1 MSGTNIGILVIGNE
15 LTSGMTQDTNSSF
28 VAGEVH
34 AQGWRV
40 SAVMAVG
47 DDTSAIKGG
56 LEYLLAISDALVVTG
71 GLGPTADDI
80 TTASVAGAFGLG
92 LYTDDA
98 VLRRLKERF
107 AGFNIP
113 WTENNAK
120 QALFPEGSRIID
132 NPAGTACGFSLER
145 GGRPVAVIPGVPA
158 EARQM
163 LSGGVVPLF
172 RERLGSRERVARR
185 TVKIFR
191 LTESRIDQELA
202 QEDLN
207 IPGVSIGFYPRFPQI
222 RVVITSRGEDA
233 DRVEE
238 NLKRAEK
245 RIVDRLHAYI
255 FGYDDDTMEGVVA
268 SLLTDRGL
276 TLSVAESCTGGLIT
290 DRLTD
295 VPGSSAFLERGVVVY
310 SNASKVEL
318 LGVPASVIEKH
329 GAVSEETAVL
339 MAQGVR
345 RLGGTDIGLATT
357 GIAGPTGGTEEKPVG
372 TVFVALSAGGDTVC
386 RRYQFRWNRR
396 RVKEMSAQIALDMLR
411 RTLAGEDVGG

>member
-1 MSGTNIGILVIGNE
+1 MNIGILVIGNE

-28 VAGEVH
+28 AASELY
-34 AQGWRV
+34 ARGWRV

-47 DDTSAIKGG
+47 DDAGAIKEG
-56 LEYLLAISDALVVTG
+56 LDYLLGISDALVVTG
-71 GLGPTADDI
+71 GLGPTADDM
-80 TTASVAGAFGLG
+80 TTACVAGAFGLG
-92 LYTDDA
+92 LHTDDA
-98 VLRRLKERF
+98 VLSRLKERF
-107 AGFNIP
+107 AGFGIP

-120 QALFPEGSRIID
+120 QALFPEGAGVID
-132 NPAGTACGFSLER
+132 NPAGTACGFYLER
-145 GGRPVAVIPGVPA
+145 DGSLVTVIPGVPA
-158 EARQM
+158 EARRM
-163 LSGGVVPLF
+163 LLEGVIPLF
-172 RERLGSRERVARR
+172 RERLGSREQVLRR
-185 TVKIFR
+185 TIKIFR

-202 QEDLN
+202 REDLD

-233 DRVEE
+233 ERVKE
-238 NLKRAEK
+238 NLNLAEE
-245 RIVDRLHAYI
+245 RITGRLADYI

-268 SLLTDRGL
+268 ALLTGRGL
-276 TLSVAESCTGGLIT
+276 TLAVAESCTGGLIT

-318 LGVPASVIEKH
+318 LGVPDSVIEKH
-329 GAVSEETAVL
+329 GAVSEETATL
-339 MAQGVR
+339 MAEGAR

-357 GIAGPTGGTEEKPVG
+357 GIAGPAGGSEEKPVG
-372 TVFVALSAGGDTVC
+372 TVFIALSSAEGTVC

-411 RTLAGEDVGG
+411 RALTGGDILT